1 MIARVPNDPYTYT
14 RYTVENSLS
23 RQTIAVALIALDIPV
38 PLRRTLNRAGSCCR
52 RDSFQPSIR
61 HSIVRP
67 ARITRIAL
75 RLTDSHRTGLLPL
88 SVPRLTFTELQRLF
102 YPINCVTSIN
112 RLSLET
118 RWFTISDCLPSRRWN
133 TDDPRNR

>member
-1 MIARVPNDPYTYT
+1 MRVPNDPYTYT
-14 RYTVENSLS
+14 RCTVENSPS
-23 RQTIAVALIALDIPV
+23 RQPIAAALIALVIPV
-38 PLRRTLNRAGSCCR
+38 LLRRTLNRADSCCR

-61 HSIVRP
+61 HWIVRP
-67 ARITRIAL
+67 ARITRIAP

-133 TDDPRNR
+133 TNDPRNR